1 MVRCWP
7 TYGPRRYFCNACHVS
22 QTDAQP
28 LVRNTFRDAL
38 AR

>member
-1 MVRCWP
+1 V
-7 TYGPRRYFCNACHVS
+7 CHVP

-38 AR
+38 QAR